1 MFGAAVSSESQES
14 FGVWVSFEVEA
25 RFESQESFAAA
36 VSSESQESFGVWA
49 SLGLQE
55 SFAAWVRLEVSLGR
69 LSFGDWVRFE
79 VEANFGD
86 WVSFEVQANFEAW
99 VRFGVPLGR
108 ASLLNFQEFCWR
120 FEIEPEASKSV
131 PCLWLVAIDFHQQLR
146 ALRYQMLHRCQN
158 SKLRSWR

>member
-14 FGVWVSFEVEA
+14 FGVWVSLGLQA
-25 RFESQESFAAA
+25 RC
-36 VSSESQESFGVWA
+36 ESQESFG
-49 SLGLQE
+49 
-55 SFAAWVRLEVSLGR
+55 VSLGR

-86 WVSFEVQANFEAW
+86 WVKFEVQANFGDW

-108 ASLLNFQEFCWR
+108 ASSLNFQEFCWR

-131 PCLWLVAIDFHQQLR
+131 PCLWLVAIDLPEQLR
-146 ALRYQMLHRCQN
+146 ALRYQTLHRCQN